1 MCNISGYVGEKK
13 AAPILVE
20 MTRRQEGLDA
30 GFYTGVSTHNGT
42 YIDYRKVKGELS
54 TLLSQTDALMLEGN
68 MGIAHSRTPSGGDGS
83 WSHPFVA
90 IRDQKVKM
98 SYVANGALGLFK
110 TQNQRYNQIADRLIA
125 EGFDIPCKLN
135 LSGNSYNRISSGET
149 VHMSDVMCQLIY
161 RYKQTKSDMV
171 SAMTAA
177 FCEMPGI
184 IVGLAIEEG
193 SPDRIYFSRI
203 NMPMFVGFDEG
214 GAYLATSP
222 IGFPESVKD
231 YTLLPP
237 LSSGVVFKDHYE
249 VVPYEYF
256 PCECVAFDT
265 ETVEF
270 AKKLILDILSEE
282 QVGFA
287 RMRVALLDHLPQNA
301 VTQENA
307 IIYVALS
314 RLLECGKIEMIST
327 RRTVGEDE
335 APKTIFKIK

>member
-13 AAPILVE
+13 ATPILIE
-20 MTRRQEGLDA
+20 MTRRQEGLDG
-30 GFYTGVSTHNGT
+30 GFFTGVSTHNGSA
-42 YIDYRKVKGELS
+42 IDYRKVKGELA
-54 TLLSQTDALMLEGN
+54 TLLAETDVEKLEGN

-83 WSHPFVA
+83 WSHPFVSFK
-90 IRDQKVKM
+90 DGKVKM
-98 SYVANGALGLFK
+98 SYVANGALGLFNAEK
-110 TQNQRYNQIADRLIA
+110 ERYNKIADRLLE

-135 LSGNSYNRISSGET
+135 LPKSHYNRLSSGES

-161 RYKQTKSDMV
+161 RYKQIESDTV

-184 IVGLAIEEG
+184 IVGLAIEEE

-203 NMPMFVGFDEG
+203 NMPMFVGFDES

-222 IGFPESVKD
+222 IGFPESVKS

-237 LSSGVVFKDHYE
+237 LSSGVVFKDRYE
-249 VVPYEYF
+249 VVPYKEF
-256 PCECVAFDT
+256 PHECVPFDE

-270 AKKLILDILSEE
+270 TKNLILDIISKE
-282 QVGFA
+282 QKSFSGL
-287 RMRVALLDHLPQNA
+287 RVALLEHLPKNA

-307 IIYVALS
+307 IVYVALS
-314 RLLECGKIEMIST
+314 RLLESGKIEKIST
-327 RRTVGEDE
+327 RRTVEGDE
-335 APKTIFKIK
+335 APQTVFKLV